1 MWRWKLHSLLLGLG
15 EPPDLIKQQV
25 SAFLHL
31 FLNVVP
37 FSINRTVWQHKS
49 HLIWCVVFQSTSTE
63 TGAAGKKHSFANGQ
77 KLGSKFTVPT
87 EKPFVEPFSCALLC
101 TNTQWRTLWTLLHFH
116 VGGEEALS
124 QWKQQSFL
132 CPLAVTICMI
142 VLVCLSN
149 TTMYFFHQIQTP
161 EHGKLQGFQAAKSS
175 C

>member
-63 TGAAGKKHSFANGQ
+63 T
-77 KLGSKFTVPT
+77 LGSRGSWEKGKSIASLMDRSWARNLQSPPRNHSLSLSVVPYCAQT
-87 EKPFVEPFSCALLC
+87 HNEEHFGLFYTFMLVERRHYLNESSNLFYVRL
-101 TNTQWRTLWTLLHFH
+101 QW
-116 VGGEEALS
+116 
-124 QWKQQSFL
+124 QS
-132 CPLAVTICMI
+132 VW
-142 VLVCLSN
+142 
-149 TTMYFFHQIQTP
+149 
-161 EHGKLQGFQAAKSS
+161 
-175 C
+175 